1 MKIAILGYSGSGKS
15 TLANYISRQLEIPC
29 LHLDT
34 VQFEANWE
42 TRPDE
47 EAKAIVH
54 HQLKQEQWV
63 IDGNYTRFYQAER
76 LAQADQIILLL
87 FSRWTSL
94 KRIVG
99 RYLKYRGQTR
109 PDMAEGC
116 EEKLDREFI
125 WWVLYEGRTKSHQQH
140 YRDIAKKYP
149 DKTVIIRNQRELD
162 ALYQTYR

>member
-15 TLANYISRQLEIPC
+15 TLANYISRQRAIPC

-34 VQFEANWE
+34 AQFEANWE

-54 HQLKQEQWV
+54 QQLKKEQWV

-87 FSRWTSL
+87 FSRWASL

-109 PDMAEGC
+109 PDMAAGC

-140 YRDIAKKYP
+140 YQDIAKKYP

-162 ALYQTYR
+162 ALYQTYK